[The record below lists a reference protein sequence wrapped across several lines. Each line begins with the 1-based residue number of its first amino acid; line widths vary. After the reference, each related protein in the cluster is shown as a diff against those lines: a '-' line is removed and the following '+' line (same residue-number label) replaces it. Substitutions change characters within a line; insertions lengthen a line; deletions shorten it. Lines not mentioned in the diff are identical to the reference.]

1 MDLHTFRQRLDKI
14 LPRLISD
21 ELLSNTGLGNEI
33 GFYIFDYPPEYE
45 LEMRE
50 HIGFLLA
57 QIPKKRPDIRV
68 AHVNLFHLL
77 VDYLKD
83 RKLLDRLIAEQRKNG
98 PNRKLLSELKKG
110 PLNPERVAREF
121 VNRAEPAS
129 QDLVMVSGVGNAYPM
144 IRSHSLL
151 NNLHAPMGD
160 TPLVMFY
167 PGIYTGQG
175 LRLFGKLSSS
185 NYYRAFR
192 LVL

>member
-1 MDLHTFRQRLDKI
+1 MDLHTFRQRLDNT
-14 LPRLISD
+14 LPRLVSD

-45 LEMRE
+45 LEMRD
-50 HIGFLLA
+50 HIGFLLE
-57 QIPKKRPDIRV
+57 QIPKKRPGIRV
-68 AHVNLFHLL
+68 AHINLFHLL
-77 VDYLKD
+77 VDYLRD
-83 RKLLDRLIAEQRKNG
+83 RKLLDRLIARQRKNDE
-98 PNRKLLSELKKG
+98 NEKLLFELKKG
-110 PLNPERVAREF
+110 PLNPERITREF
-121 VNRAEPAS
+121 VSRAEPGDR
-129 QDLVMVSGVGNAYPM
+129 DLVMVSGVGNAYPM

-175 LRLFGKLSSS
+175 LRLFGKLNSS

>member
-1 MDLHTFRQRLDKI
+1 MDLHTFRQRLDNT
-14 LPRLISD
+14 LPRLVSD

-45 LEMRE
+45 LEMRD
-50 HIGFLLA
+50 HIGFLLE
-57 QIPKKRPDIRV
+57 QIPKKRPGIRV
-68 AHVNLFHLL
+68 AHINLFHLL
-77 VDYLKD
+77 VDYLRD
-83 RKLLDRLIAEQRKNG
+83 RKLLDRLIARQRKN
-98 PNRKLLSELKKG
+98 NENEKLLFELKKG
-110 PLNPERVAREF
+110 PLNPERIAREF
-121 VNRAEPAS
+121 VSRAEPGDR
-129 QDLVMVSGVGNAYPM
+129 DLVMVSGVGNAYPM

-175 LRLFGKLSSS
+175 LRLFGKLGSS

>member
-1 MDLHTFRQRLDKI
+1 MDLQTFRQRLDKI

-21 ELLSNTGLGNEI
+21 ELLSNSGLGNEI

-50 HIGFLLA
+50 HIGFLLG

-68 AHVNLFHLL
+68 AHINLFHLL

-83 RKLLDRLIAEQRKNG
+83 RKLLDRLIAEQSKNG
-98 PNRKLLSELKKG
+98 ANGKLLSELKKG
-110 PLNPERVAREF
+110 PLNPERIAREF
-121 VNRAEPAS
+121 VTRAEPAG

-175 LRLFGKLSSS
+175 LRLFGKLTSS

>member
-14 LPRLISD
+14 IPRLISD
-21 ELLSNTGLGNEI
+21 ELLSNSGLGNEI

-50 HIGFLLA
+50 HIGFLIN
-57 QIPKKRPDIRV
+57 QIPKRRPEIRV
-68 AHVNLFHLL
+68 SHTNLFQLL
-77 VDYLKD
+77 VDYLKE
-83 RKLLDRLIAEQRKNG
+83 RNLLDRLISQQKKNG
-98 PNRKLLSELKKG
+98 KDGKLLAELKKG
-110 PLNPERVAREF
+110 PLNPERIAREF
-121 VNRAEPAS
+121 VRRADPAGH
-129 QDLVMVSGVGNAYPM
+129 DLVLVSGVGNAYPM
-144 IRSHSLL
+144 VRSHSLL
-151 NNLHAPMGD
+151 NNLHAPMGN

-175 LRLFGKLSSS
+175 LRLFGKLTTS

>member
-68 AHVNLFHLL
+68 AHINLFHLL

-83 RKLLDRLIAEQRKNG
+83 RKLLDRLIAQQKKNG
-98 PNRKLLSELKKG
+98 ANGKLLSELKKG

>member
-68 AHVNLFHLL
+68 AHINLFHLL

-98 PNRKLLSELKKG
+98 ANGKLLSDLKKG
-110 PLNPERVAREF
+110 PLNPERIAREF
-121 VNRAEPAS
+121 VTRAEPAS

>member
-1 MDLHTFRQRLDKI
+1 MDLHTFGQRLDNT
-14 LPRLISD
+14 LPRLVSD

-45 LEMRE
+45 LEMRD
-50 HIGFLLA
+50 HIGFLLE
-57 QIPKKRPDIRV
+57 QIPKKRPGIRV
-68 AHVNLFHLL
+68 AHINLFHLL
-77 VDYLKD
+77 VDYLRD
-83 RKLLDRLIAEQRKNG
+83 RKLLDRLIARQRKNDE
-98 PNRKLLSELKKG
+98 NEKLLFELKKG
-110 PLNPERVAREF
+110 PLNPERITREF
-121 VNRAEPAS
+121 VSRAEPGDR
-129 QDLVMVSGVGNAYPM
+129 DLVMVSGVGNAYPM

-175 LRLFGKLSSS
+175 LRLFGKLNSS